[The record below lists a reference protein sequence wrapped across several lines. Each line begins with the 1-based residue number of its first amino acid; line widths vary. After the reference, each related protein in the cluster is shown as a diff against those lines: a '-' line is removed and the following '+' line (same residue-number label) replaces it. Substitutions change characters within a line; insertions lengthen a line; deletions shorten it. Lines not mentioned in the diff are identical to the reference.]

1 MSRKD
6 LSSRRQLLNLIN
18 KSKRMKEGIVIK
30 MEELQTRVKKVL
42 SR

>member
-1 MSRKD
+1 
-6 LSSRRQLLNLIN
+6 
-18 KSKRMKEGIVIK
+18 MKEGIVIK